1 MQLRTMALQGL
12 LCALLCCFSWCLQ
25 WMWPSARRRFS
36 AAATRQLGNR
46 AISPWSWF
54 RDFAMLD
61 VYALACV
68 VVLSAVT
75 ALNNDLHLRLLP
87 AGWVLCSLTVPWV
100 VFSWA
105 RSPKHERLAKQLR
118 ATPKAAEVVAAVAQ
132 TEESELKRMP
142 VGALARALTSL
153 ASVPASGSRDGE
165 AAEDATAAQ
174 IRLLAALREVN
185 KNEEEAVDIPAP
197 ELLQAAEKVLDL
209 GGDDPDETVL
219 VQRTAAARVLAGK
232 ALKGAVSEG
241 GLAGAGFSLM
251 DVPRLLALPGAAG
264 RDVLLA
270 TSCVELLAAGSLQ
283 QQRDVLRVAAARSST
298 NTAAAA
304 GTAILK
310 TLAGQGG
317 PADHVAATDACVETV
332 CEVAQAGV
340 RLPAAAALLRRM
352 STTAKPVK
360 LAETLLVLAQKAGP
374 GQADD
379 LQAVAEILASKDSF
393 HDFTPELLLEAA
405 LLSSKH
411 DFLESLAPG
420 TAAAAASILEKL
432 RLDDV
437 VKLLLA
443 VARRRGGLPAE
454 VKDTLRVA
462 AETVLTPQLAQL
474 GSEDLAGLVLAT
486 LGHGWKELRE
496 AVAQELLRR
505 LPAFPAKQ
513 LLVVTPVFLQE
524 PTGVELISSWPKV
537 LSRST
542 PPASSQKTS
551 AQDAT
556 DTAEGLAPDQ
566 LVKLANLA
574 ENEAAVAAAPKQWK
588 ALLEDISTRMLS
600 QVVDLSAAGRAMMSS
615 QLQRQIGLGSCSH
628 RAALQKALAAGV
640 LPVTAGED
648 AKSKKRAAVTPAGP
662 DGRLSKKQRGKQTRS
677 KKT

>member
-1 MQLRTMALQGL
+1 
-12 LCALLCCFSWCLQ
+12 
-25 WMWPSARRRFS
+25 
-36 AAATRQLGNR
+36 
-46 AISPWSWF
+46 
-54 RDFAMLD
+54 
-61 VYALACV
+61 
-68 VVLSAVT
+68 
-75 ALNNDLHLRLLP
+75 
-87 AGWVLCSLTVPWV
+87 
-100 VFSWA
+100 
-105 RSPKHERLAKQLR
+105 
-118 ATPKAAEVVAAVAQ
+118 
-132 TEESELKRMP
+132 
-142 VGALARALTSL
+142 
-153 ASVPASGSRDGE
+153 
-165 AAEDATAAQ
+165 
-174 IRLLAALREVN
+174 
-185 KNEEEAVDIPAP
+185 
-197 ELLQAAEKVLDL
+197 
-209 GGDDPDETVL
+209 
-219 VQRTAAARVLAGK
+219 
-232 ALKGAVSEG
+232 
-241 GLAGAGFSLM
+241 
-251 DVPRLLALPGAAG
+251 
-264 RDVLLA
+264 
-270 TSCVELLAAGSLQ
+270 VELLAAGSLQ